1 MRAYFLKSATKEGY
15 YSPTEVESET
25 EMSAMDLTDTERDQL
40 MSEQRKIRVIDRFG
54 MILQIFA

>member
-25 EMSAMDLTDTERDQL
+25 EMSALELTAHERDQL
-40 MSEQRKIRVIDRFG
+40 FDD
-54 MILQIFA
+54 